1 MSVITTTIHKLVAEA
16 TENRDLTLR
25 QLALLELASSG
36 GTEVRL
42 ASMDLKISRPA
53 CTRASDRLVD
63 EGLMQRKA
71 IQGDRRRALLVA
83 TAKGKRLID
92 QVVGMAR

>member
-1 MSVITTTIHKLVAEA
+1 MSILIPTIHKLVAEA

-25 QLALLELASSG
+25 QLAILELAATG

-42 ASMDLKISRPA
+42 ASLDLNISKPA

-63 EGLMQRKA
+63 EGLLQRKP
-71 IQGDRRRALLVA
+71 INGDRRRALLVA
-83 TAKGKRLID
+83 TAKGGLLID
-92 QVVGMAR
+92 QIANVLG